1 MALQTTWFFLWGLIW
16 ALFFIT
22 GGYDLGIGS
31 LYPFLG
37 KTEMDKRS
45 VDNPLWLRE
54 AELSN
59 DA

>member
-37 KTEMDKRS
+37 KTEMDKFRDYVIS
-45 VDNPLWLRE
+45 KMERN
-54 AELSN
+54 
-59 DA
+59 